1 MYRTYICDDCGY
13 SSEEIEGVYL
23 CPKCHNKMRIA
34 KFGGT
39 YGGGDITR
47 SNGKWLW
54 YAIITVFGLP
64 LLVIFLNV
72 FGVIIYIVLMYLV
85 RKDMNNKVRDNAIPV
100 NDVPELDHVHYC
112 GNCGCQVRSDQHY
125 CSECGMKL

>member
-13 SSEEIEGVYL
+13 STEEIEGAYL

-34 KFGGT
+34 KFSGA

-47 SNGKWLW
+47 SNGKWMW

-85 RKDMNNKVRDNAIPV
+85 RKDMNQKVRDNAIPISEV
-100 NDVPELDHVHYC
+100 QYC
-112 GNCGCQVRSDQHY
+112 RNCGHPVRSDQHF